1 MAILQ
6 IDPQSSPRV
15 ITVLAPDTEITIQE
29 LVNLCRDWE
38 DDVEGMPYSSLI
50 SAAGKENLGGGV
62 KVGIT
67 ATLLNAVIAFEA
79 RSGPSYIQCRIS
91 GGNLVA
97 IDEVGGDIS
106 PIFPTAFTQV
116 LTTSSSSATLQDL
129 ESIQAATYVSGVA
142 IDPTSSYTGSTF
154 PVGTREFPVNNMHD
168 LHDIAIS
175 RGLQKIYVMDHL
187 TVSSIDLSGFRHA
200 FIGDSPF
207 INLTIDPDSNFQG
220 STIENLTIQ
229 GEVDGFNTI
238 SRSNINNI
246 TNVNGFI
253 EKSGFNS
260 TCKLNGQTAIMECYS
275 LVEGMGYPTFDIG
288 SNNLIIRDF
297 HGSVGLTNIT
307 GGTHTIEIY
316 GGRPI
321 FDNTCTGGTVYIRG
335 DLSSPIEDNSNG
347 TTIISQISG
356 KDHLKFTQY
365 IGLK

>member
-15 ITVLAPDTEITIQE
+15 ITVLAPDTEVTIQE

-38 DDVEGMPYSSLI
+38 DDVEGMPYPSLI

-79 RSGPSYIQCRIS
+79 RPGPSYVQCRIS

-97 IDEVGGDIS
+97 VDDVGGDIS

-142 IDPTSSYTGSTF
+142 INPTSSYTGSAF
-154 PVGTREFPVNNMHD
+154 PVGTREFPVNNMQD
-168 LHDIAIS
+168 LHNIAMS
-175 RGLQKIYVMDHL
+175 RGLQNIYVMDHL
-187 TVSSIDLSGFRHA
+187 NVSSIDLSGFRHA

-207 INLTIDPDSNFQG
+207 INLTIDPSSNFQG
-220 STIENLTIQ
+220 STIENLTVQ

-253 EKSGFNS
+253 EKCGFNA
-260 TCKLNGQTAIMECYS
+260 TCQLNGPLAIMECYS
-275 LVEGMGYPTFDIG
+275 LVSGMGYPIFDIG
-288 SNNLIIRDF
+288 ANNLVVRDY
-297 HGSVGLTNIT
+297 HGSIGLTNIT

-316 GGRPI
+316 GGRPV
-321 FDNTCTGGTVYIRG
+321 FDDTCTGGTVYIRG
-335 DLSSPIEDNSNG
+335 DLSSPIEGNPAG

-356 KDHLKFTQY
+356 DDNLKFYQY